1 MVLIESNPV
10 MRGVQDRIFVLRVLF
25 GLVMTQSSHVG
36 DDATKSVLV
45 VEWCHHWDMLV
56 MTLPSRASNGATE
69 SVMVIARQGTA
80 TDRQGA
86 VVECQGDAADRQ
98 CAIAGR
104 GLPKRLSLREMLIM
118 EGIDLDVMDL
128 HNLPHGGRQLSWFM
142 TMI

>member
-1 MVLIESNPV
+1 MVLIESNSV
-10 MRGVQDRIFVLRVLF
+10 MRGMQDRIFVLRVLF
-25 GLVMTQSSHVG
+25 DLVMTQPSHAG
-36 DDATKSVLV
+36 DDAAKLVLA

-56 MTLPSRASNGATE
+56 TTLPCHASDGAAE
-69 SVMVIARQGTA
+69 SVLVVAHHGTA
-80 TDRQGA
+80 ADRQGA
-86 VVECQGDAADRQ
+86 VVKRQGDTIDRQ
-98 CAIAGR
+98 HAIASR

>member
-1 MVLIESNPV
+1 
-10 MRGVQDRIFVLRVLF
+10 
-25 GLVMTQSSHVG
+25 
-36 DDATKSVLV
+36 
-45 VEWCHHWDMLV
+45 MLV